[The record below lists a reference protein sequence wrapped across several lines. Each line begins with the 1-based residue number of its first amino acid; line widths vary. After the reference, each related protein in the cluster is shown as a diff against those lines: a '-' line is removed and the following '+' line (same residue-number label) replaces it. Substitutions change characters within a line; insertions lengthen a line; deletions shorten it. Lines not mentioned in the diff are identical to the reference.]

1 MLQTVSFTLYLAL
14 GAGIFAALEG
24 WEYSDAVYW
33 ADYTVLTIGLGSDFP
48 LETSAGRGVLI
59 PYASGGILLIGIVI
73 GSVRGLVLE
82 RGGIK
87 MMQRRT
93 AKERDRGMDEVVDIA
108 DQIQNPD
115 EALQAEF
122 EAMRRISE
130 RAEIS
135 RKYYSLGISCFV
147 FLLVWFLGAM
157 VFFYTEVSIFLL
169 HLSSS
174 FISPSIGTS
183 KLGLWYIVIFHLH
196 CSNHHRLWRLGPQ
209 IKL

>member
-24 WEYSDAVYW
+24 WEYCDAVYW

-48 LETSAGRGVLI
+48 LTTSAGKGVLI

-82 RGGIK
+82 RGEIK
-87 MMQRRT
+87 MMHRRT
-93 AKERDRGMDEVVDIA
+93 AKERDRGMDEVVEIA
-108 DQIQNPD
+108 GKAKNSD

-122 EAMRRISE
+122 EAMRIVAD
-130 RAEIS
+130 RAEFS
-135 RKYYSLGISCFV
+135 RKYHSLGISCFV

-157 VFFYTEVSIFLL
+157 VFFYTEVSILFLR
-169 HLSSS
+169 LSSDL
-174 FISPSIGTS
+174 IS
-183 KLGLWYIVIFHLH
+183 LL
-196 CSNHHRLWRLGPQ
+196 
-209 IKL
+209 